1 MKSQTARWIL
11 SSLCLLG
18 LSSTYWVQAQS
29 AVTAQETTQTVE
41 QPALEPTIQFNPPPL
56 PDRGRPE
63 GRRRGGAS
71 RGNCEISEKISLTAM
86 IPTSVSS
93 DLSVSETSV
102 SETNAENSTVETVF
116 SLTAQAR
123 PSFWYYVP
131 YPLETTQ
138 LEFVLQDENDNIV
151 YQGLWVPEQSMSQ
164 GSGGVIQV
172 SLPETAPALQPDGLY
187 HWFFLAYCDDVSP
200 EFVDGWIVRSPMA
213 EALSTAVSNATLR
226 ERAILYA
233 QNGLWQETLTL
244 LGEAYKDSPTDPTH
258 AGDWEGLLESAG
270 LRELAEEPLVDCCLL
285 E

>member
-1 MKSQTARWIL
+1 MKPQTAFWII
-11 SSLCLLG
+11 SSLCLLS
-18 LSSTYWVQAQS
+18 LSSTHGVQAQS
-29 AVTAQETTQTVE
+29 AVAAEEITQTVK
-41 QPALEPTIQFNPPPL
+41 QPALEPTIQFDPPPL

-71 RGNCEISEKISLTAM
+71 RGNCAISEKISLTAL

-93 DLSVSETSV
+93 DLPDSEML
-102 SETNAENSTVETVF
+102 AENSTVETVF

-164 GSGGVIQV
+164 GGGGVIQV
-172 SLPETAPALQPDGLY
+172 SLPETAPALQPDALY

-200 EFVDGWIVRSPMA
+200 EFVDGWIARSPMN
-213 EALSTAVSNATLR
+213 EALSTAVSDATPR
-226 ERAILYA
+226 EKVSLYA
-233 QNGLWQETLTL
+233 ENGLWQESLTT
-244 LGEAYKDSPTDPTH
+244 LGEAYRASPSDPTH
-258 AGDWEGLLESAG
+258 AGDWESLLEAG
-270 LRELAEEPLVDCCLL
+270 GLGELAEERLLACCSL